1 MDQQALFHESINDA
15 LKAAVAAMGGTKA
28 VGAKMRP
35 EMSPDHAGRWLAD
48 CLNGDRREHLS
59 PERVVWLLREARVAG
74 VHDAMTYLAGE
85 CGYAV
90 QPVEPEDERA
100 KLQRDYI
107 EAARS
112 MAKMAARIERMSEGT
127 IVRQVA

>member
-1 MDQQALFHESINDA
+1 MDQQALFHESINEA
-15 LKAAVAAMGGTKA
+15 LKAAVAAMGGTKS

-85 CGYAV
+85 CGYAA

-107 EAARS
+107 EAARA
-112 MAKMAARIERMSEGT
+112 MAKMAARIERMAEGA